1 MEKERIELK
10 VIFTLIC
17 AVFLGA
23 VACPLVILLSKS
35 FIQPSGSIG
44 LANYLSVLKNEE
56 FILSLQHSFAVS
68 GLEALITV
76 ILAFMLAYG
85 LHYTNLPAKFKSV
98 VQVLIILP
106 MFLPTLTYGF
116 AVIYS
121 LGKQGLLTKVL
132 GTQLFS
138 IYGFWGLLISYVI
151 YTLPPAFIL
160 LYNAFKYVDKH
171 FIVVS
176 QLMGDSPLRT
186 FYITSV
192 RPMIGTIAASF
203 ILSFFLSF
211 TDFGIPASIGGQYN
225 VVATQLYMV
234 MMGAVPDFQS
244 GSAIAVIMLI
254 PSVVALWML
263 RLSERFNFRYN
274 KISTFE
280 LPKDRVR
287 DTLFALLY
295 ILVIAAIFAIFAI
308 MFIVPFIKSW
318 PYQVT
323 FTTETL
329 QRILSDRS
337 IKTVYMN
344 SIMVAGA
351 TAVIGT
357 VLAYMAALVNARSKL
372 PGVCKML
379 MDACAMVTNTVP
391 GMVLGVAF
399 LFAFTGTPIQNTF
412 IIIIL
417 LNSVREFTT
426 PYLMIQASLSKIN
439 LSWERTGALMGDS
452 WVKTIFRVIIP
463 NTMSTVFQMLSYIFV
478 QALVTISAII
488 FVTGARTMVMTTK
501 ITQAQYFEKYD
512 EVFVLSLLIFLTN
525 IMVKVIFDY
534 LANTDDIVF
543 RIKEKG
549 RRLFS
554 AKRQDDETGKQH
566 IGMQDLQKNVQM
578 QETYKQL

>member
-1 MEKERIELK
+1 MQASGGVELE
-10 VIFTLIC
+10 
-17 AVFLGA
+17 
-23 VACPLVILLSKS
+23 
-35 FIQPSGSIG
+35 
-44 LANYLSVLKNEE
+44 NYLAVLNNEE
-56 FILSLQHSFAVS
+56 FLLSLRNSFAVS
-68 GLEALITV
+68 GLEAFITV
-76 ILAFMLAYG
+76 VLAFVLAYG
-85 LHYTNLPAKFKSV
+85 LHYTKLPEKFKSV
-98 VQVLIILP
+98 VQILIILP

-121 LGKQGLLTKVL
+121 LGKQGLITQMF
-132 GTQLFS
+132 GHQLFS

-151 YTLPPAFIL
+151 YTLPPAFVL

-171 FIVVS
+171 FIIVS

-192 RPMIGTIAASF
+192 RPMIGTIAAAF

-211 TDFGIPASIGGQYN
+211 TDFGIPASIGGQYT

-254 PSVVALWML
+254 PSIVAVWLL
-263 RLSERFNFRYN
+263 RFTERFNFRYN

-280 LPKDRVR
+280 LADDKVR
-287 DTLFALLY
+287 DGFFAAVY
-295 ILVIAAIFAIFAI
+295 VVVIAAIFAIFAI

-318 PYQVT
+318 PYQVV

-337 IKTVYMN
+337 IETVYTN
-344 SIMVAGA
+344 SVMVAAA

-357 VLAYMAALVNARSKL
+357 VLAYMAALVNARSQL

-399 LFAFTGTPIQNTF
+399 LFAFTGSPIQNTF

-439 LSWERTGALMGDS
+439 MSWETTGALMGDS
-452 WVKTIFRVIIP
+452 WLKTIFRVIIP
-463 NTMSTVFQMLSYIFV
+463 NTMSTVFQMLSYIFI
-478 QALVTISAII
+478 QAMVTISAII

-525 IMVKVIFDY
+525 IVVKVIFDY
-534 LANTDDIVF
+534 LSSHDDIVLHVKLKF
-543 RIKEKG
+543 QSIFGKE
-549 RRLFS
+549 
-554 AKRQDDETGKQH
+554 AKRRKAGLE
-566 IGMQDLQKNVQM
+566 DLP
-578 QETYKQL
+578 ERI

>member
-10 VIFTLIC
+10 FIFGLIC
-17 AVFLGA
+17 VIFLGA
-23 VACPLVILLSKS
+23 VCWPLAILLSKS
-35 FIQPSGSIG
+35 FLQASGGIG
-44 LANYLSVLKNEE
+44 LENYLAVLNNEE
-56 FILSLQHSFAVS
+56 FLLSLRNSFAVS

-76 ILAFMLAYG
+76 VLAFVLAYG
-85 LHYTNLPAKFKSV
+85 LHYTKLPDRFKSV
-98 VQVLIILP
+98 VQILIILP

-121 LGKQGLLTKVL
+121 LGKQGLITQII
-132 GTQLFS
+132 GHQLFS

-151 YTLPPAFIL
+151 YTLPPAFVL

-171 FIVVS
+171 FIIVS

-192 RPMIGTIAASF
+192 RPMIGTIAAAF

-211 TDFGIPASIGGQYN
+211 TDFGIPASIGGQYT

-254 PSVVALWML
+254 PSIVAVWLL
-263 RLSERFNFRYN
+263 RFTERFNFRYN

-280 LPKDRVR
+280 LADDKVR
-287 DTLFALLY
+287 DGFFAAVY
-295 ILVIAAIFAIFAI
+295 VVVIAAIFAIFAI

-318 PYQVT
+318 PYQVV

-337 IKTVYMN
+337 IETVYTN
-344 SIMVAGA
+344 SVMVAAA

-357 VLAYMAALVNARSKL
+357 VLAYMAALVNARSQL

-399 LFAFTGTPIQNTF
+399 LFAFTGSPIQNTF

-439 LSWERTGALMGDS
+439 MSWETTGALMGDS
-452 WVKTIFRVIIP
+452 WLKTIFRVIIP
-463 NTMSTVFQMLSYIFV
+463 NTMSTVFQMLSYIFI
-478 QALVTISAII
+478 QAMVTISAII

-525 IMVKVIFDY
+525 IVVKVIFDY
-534 LANTDDIVF
+534 LSSHDDIVLHVKLKF
-543 RIKEKG
+543 QSIFGKE
-549 RRLFS
+549 
-554 AKRQDDETGKQH
+554 AKRQNAGLE
-566 IGMQDLQKNVQM
+566 DLP
-578 QETYKQL
+578 ERI

>member
-10 VIFTLIC
+10 FIFGLIC
-17 AVFLGA
+17 VVFLGA
-23 VACPLVILLSKS
+23 VCCPLAILLSKS
-35 FIQPSGSIG
+35 FLQASGGVG
-44 LANYLSVLKNEE
+44 LENYLAVLNNEE
-56 FILSLQHSFAVS
+56 FLLSLRNSFAVS
-68 GLEALITV
+68 GLEAFITV
-76 ILAFMLAYG
+76 VLAFVLAYG
-85 LHYTNLPAKFKSV
+85 FHYTKLPEKFKSV
-98 VQVLIILP
+98 VQILIILP

-121 LGKQGLLTKVL
+121 LGKQGLITQML
-132 GTQLFS
+132 GHQLFS

-151 YTLPPAFIL
+151 YTLPPAFVL

-171 FIVVS
+171 FIIVS

-192 RPMIGTIAASF
+192 RPMIGTIAAAF

-211 TDFGIPASIGGQYN
+211 TDFGIPASIGGQYT

-254 PSVVALWML
+254 PSIVAVWLL
-263 RLSERFNFRYN
+263 RFTERFNFRYN

-280 LPKDRVR
+280 LADDKVR
-287 DTLFALLY
+287 DGFFAAVY
-295 ILVIAAIFAIFAI
+295 VVVIAAIFAIFAI

-318 PYQVT
+318 PYQVV
-323 FTTETL
+323 FTTKTL

-337 IKTVYMN
+337 IETVYTN
-344 SIMVAGA
+344 SVMVAAA

-357 VLAYMAALVNARSKL
+357 VLAYMAALVNARSQL

-399 LFAFTGTPIQNTF
+399 LFAFTGSPIQNTF

-439 LSWERTGALMGDS
+439 MSWETTGALMGDS
-452 WVKTIFRVIIP
+452 WLKTIFRVIIP
-463 NTMSTVFQMLSYIFV
+463 NTMSTVFQMLSYIFI
-478 QALVTISAII
+478 QAMVTISAII

-525 IMVKVIFDY
+525 IVVKVIFDY
-534 LANTDDIVF
+534 LSSHDDIVLHVKLKF
-543 RIKEKG
+543 QSIFGKE
-549 RRLFS
+549 
-554 AKRQDDETGKQH
+554 AKRRKAGLE
-566 IGMQDLQKNVQM
+566 DLP
-578 QETYKQL
+578 ERI

>member
-10 VIFTLIC
+10 FIFGLIC
-17 AVFLGA
+17 VVFLGA
-23 VACPLVILLSKS
+23 VCCPLAILLSKS
-35 FIQPSGSIG
+35 FLQASGGVG
-44 LANYLSVLKNEE
+44 LENYLAVLNNEE
-56 FILSLQHSFAVS
+56 FLLSLRNSFAVS
-68 GLEALITV
+68 GLEAFITV
-76 ILAFMLAYG
+76 VLAFVLAYG
-85 LHYTNLPAKFKSV
+85 LHYTKLPEKFKSV
-98 VQVLIILP
+98 VQILIILP

-121 LGKQGLLTKVL
+121 LGKQGLITQML
-132 GTQLFS
+132 GHQLFS

-151 YTLPPAFIL
+151 YTLPPAFVL

-171 FIVVS
+171 FIIVS
-176 QLMGDSPLRT
+176 QLMGDSLLRT

-192 RPMIGTIAASF
+192 RPMIGTIAAAF

-211 TDFGIPASIGGQYN
+211 TDFGIPASIGGQYT

-254 PSVVALWML
+254 PSIVAVWLL
-263 RLSERFNFRYN
+263 RFTERFNFRYN

-280 LPKDRVR
+280 LADDKVR
-287 DTLFALLY
+287 DGFFAAVY
-295 ILVIAAIFAIFAI
+295 VVVIAAIFAIFAI

-318 PYQVT
+318 PYQVV

-337 IKTVYMN
+337 IETVYTN
-344 SIMVAGA
+344 SVMVAAA

-357 VLAYMAALVNARSKL
+357 VLAYMAALVNARSQL

-399 LFAFTGTPIQNTF
+399 LFAFTGSPIQNTF

-439 LSWERTGALMGDS
+439 MSWETTGALMGDS
-452 WVKTIFRVIIP
+452 WLKTIFRVIIP
-463 NTMSTVFQMLSYIFV
+463 NTMSTVFQMLSYIFI
-478 QALVTISAII
+478 QAMVTISAII

-525 IMVKVIFDY
+525 IIVKVIFDY
-534 LANTDDIVF
+534 LSSHDDIVLHVKQKF
-543 RIKEKG
+543 QSIFGKE
-549 RRLFS
+549 
-554 AKRQDDETGKQH
+554 AKRQNAGLE
-566 IGMQDLQKNVQM
+566 DLP
-578 QETYKQL
+578 ERI